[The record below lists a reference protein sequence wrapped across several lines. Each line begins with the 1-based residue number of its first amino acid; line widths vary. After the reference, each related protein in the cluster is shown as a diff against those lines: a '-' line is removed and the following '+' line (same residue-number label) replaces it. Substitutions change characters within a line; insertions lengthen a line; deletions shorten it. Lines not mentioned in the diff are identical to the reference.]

1 MKAIFVELPAF
12 ERHRVS
18 YFSDD
23 EFRHFQFMLLKDPL
37 CGDVMQHTGSL
48 RKVRFSDPKRNK
60 GKRGGT
66 RIIYYW
72 HSEKSQFLLFTIYG
86 KNIADDLTIT
96 QREQLRAMLE
106 MIKKRGDHD

>member
-37 CGDVMQHTGSL
+37 CGDVMQHTGGL

-72 HSEKSQFLLFTIYG
+72 YSEKSQFLLFTIYG